1 MLSTQTEYLRLIF
14 TLQASELSAMICSK
28 HDLGYRSN
36 AEPHMIP
43 ESKQGF
49 GKGQEFWKI
58 IGGQEKYL
66 GK

>member
-1 MLSTQTEYLRLIF
+1 
-14 TLQASELSAMICSK
+14 MICSK

-66 GK
+66 GKMKIKPLVNKRELLVVFN